1 MRVSRRKE
9 RMTSLVRDEVAQF
22 IERHAA
28 LPQGAFA
35 TVTHVAVNDAESQVK
50 VFLSL
55 FPAEHIGAFMREMHA
70 VESQFNARLKE
81 ILRTKKLPV
90 AKFIFD
96 NEWLKIVELEN
107 APKKE
112 EN

>member
-9 RMTSLVRDEVAQF
+9 RMTSLLRDEVAQF
-22 IERHAA
+22 IERHAV

-35 TVTHVAVNDAESQVK
+35 TVTHVMVNDAESQVK

-70 VESQFNARLKE
+70 VERQFNSRLKD
-81 ILRTKKLPV
+81 ILHTKKLLA

-96 NEWLKIVELEN
+96 GDWLKAKGLEN
-107 APKKE
+107 PEKKE